1 MDANGL
7 RELYDHH
14 ASALDRVL
22 AYALEVSPEQA
33 VAKPWQGVP
42 SLRDALAHIITAE
55 RVWLMRWQDG
65 EPPAWAKRH
74 PDPWTVAEIVERW
87 TVVQGETR
95 AFLASLGEVELTR
108 FLRMPRAFPDPFEP
122 VGRGRQTLAAGVMHV
137 LLHAAQH
144 RAEAA
149 ALLSEYGHSPGEL
162 DYIDFLESREALLRS
177 R

>member
-7 RELYDHH
+7 RELYDHY
-14 ASALDRVL
+14 AWSMDRL
-22 AYALEVSPEQA
+22 LPLALEVPQEQA
-33 VAKPWQGVP
+33 AKPWGAAGG
-42 SLRDALAHIITAE
+42 LTAILDHIITAE

-108 FLRMPRAFPDPFEP
+108 FLRMPRAFPTPSS
-122 VGRGRQTLAAGVMHV
+122 RLAAD
-137 LLHAAQH
+137 AK
-144 RAEAA
+144 
-149 ALLSEYGHSPGEL
+149 HSP
-162 DYIDFLESREALLRS
+162 RA
-177 R
+177 